1 MVLITAADPAKNLT
15 DFRVLK
21 ISAGGM
27 GGAVS
32 PPAGPG
38 QSSGGGPRGEAPGS
52 SEDRTISTLKKRPK
66 IHFHGAFFCD
76 P

>member
-1 MVLITAADPAKNLT
+1 MVLITAADPAQNLT

-21 ISAGGM
+21 ISAGDM

-38 QSSGGGPRGEAPGS
+38 QNSGGGPRGEAPRS
-52 SEDRTISTLKKRPK
+52 SEDRTIFNTQKEAKNSLSWC
-66 IHFHGAFFCD
+66 IFL
-76 P
+76 